1 MNTVKLNWESASA
14 HLLTSLK
21 EVWSDDGF
29 SNVTLAF
36 EDESFFQTNRTL
48 LAAVS
53 PVMRQFLKMNTAPNC
68 QILMFGLESSMVR
81 ALLDFI
87 FTEEICI
94 EQDKLERFFA
104 TASKLK
110 VDGFMESA
118 GLAEQNQ
125 MKVNDTP
132 QEDIPHDFKVE
143 ESKPELLSTLD
154 EINSSDIFPF
164 ENPCTLKEL
173 PRQVVGEAPNEGE
186 NFAMQ
191 KIAGSIERKTTRLEM
206 MDEEAVNENKG
217 FSCFHC
223 RAMEI
228 VDHDKFQTMDDLHQH
243 EKEVHMKDKSALYN
257 CEQCGK
263 EFYKLVYFNQH
274 KRKEHPENPT
284 VGKVCCDVCGRS
296 FKTKASMEKHRDYS
310 HPVPGKVFNCRMPN
324 CKKVSLTKNASS
336 VHYYQG
342 HSEKQ
347 RKEFE
352 GKL

>member
-1 MNTVKLNWESASA
+1 MNTVKLNWASASA
-14 HLLTSLK
+14 QLLTSLK
-21 EVWSDDGF
+21 EVWTDDGF

-36 EDESFFQTNRTL
+36 EDESFIQTNRTL

-53 PVMRQFLKMNTAPNC
+53 PVMKQFLKMNSAPNC

-94 EQDKLERFFA
+94 EQDKLEMFFG

-118 GLAEQNQ
+118 GLAEQYQ
-125 MKVNDTP
+125 SKVNDTL
-132 QEDIPHDFKVE
+132 QEDINNELKVE
-143 ESKPELLSTLD
+143 ESKPELLSKLN
-154 EINSSDIFPF
+154 ELNSSDIFTF
-164 ENPCTLKEL
+164 EDTSTPKEL
-173 PRQVVGEAPNEGE
+173 PLQVVGEDLNEGE
-186 NFAMQ
+186 NLAKQ
-191 KIAGSIERKTTRLEM
+191 KIAGNRKSTRLEM
-206 MDEEAVNENKG
+206 MDEETVNENKG
-217 FSCFHC
+217 ISCFLC
-223 RAMEI
+223 RAMDI

-243 EKEVHMKDKSALYN
+243 EKEMHMKDKSALYN
-257 CEQCGK
+257 CEHCGK
-263 EFYKLVYFNQH
+263 EFYKLVNFNQH

-284 VGKVCCDVCGRS
+284 AGKVCCDVCGKS
-296 FKTKASMEKHRDYS
+296 FKTKTSMERHRDYS
-310 HPVPGKVFNCRMPN
+310 HPVPGKVFNCKMPN

-342 HSEKQ
+342 HSERQ